1 MEAVT
6 TPAPLW
12 PIAAVKALRPKQW
25 TKNGVLL
32 VPLIF
37 AKSAV
42 EGGLVV
48 KALVAVI
55 AFSLLA
61 SGVYVVNDW
70 VDREKDRLHPEKRK
84 RPIAAGHL
92 GFGSAMFLVAL
103 CWAGAGALGW
113 WLGLPFLGVLGGY
126 LLLQVL
132 YTGGLKHMV
141 LLDVM
146 AIALGFI
153 LRVVA
158 GATAIDVSVSNW
170 LFLCTL
176 LGAVFL
182 GFAKRRAELSSLEE
196 AASHRANL
204 ADYTV
209 PMLPSDKPR
218 YLMGVGRP
226 GDIVGAVKRGIDMFD
241 CVMPTR
247 AGRTA
252 QAFTRRGELNMR
264 NARHRDDPRPIDE
277 QCGCPACRHHSR
289 AYLHHLIRADEIL
302 GSMLLTWHN
311 LHYYQDVMRG
321 LRGAIESKSLDSWI
335 ASFESDQALG
345 DIPPL

>member
-1 MEAVT
+1 MEALS

-12 PIAAVKALRPKQW
+12 PVAALKALRPKQW

-32 VPLIF
+32 APLIF
-37 AKSAV
+37 AKSAF
-42 EGGLVV
+42 ETGLVV
-48 KALVAVI
+48 KAFVAVA

-61 SGVYVVNDW
+61 SGVYVINDW
-70 VDREKDRLHPEKRK
+70 VDREKDRLHPEKRR

-92 GFGSAMFLVAL
+92 GLGSAIALVVL
-103 CWAGAGALGW
+103 CWSAAAALGL
-113 WLGLPFLGVLGGY
+113 WLGVGFLGVLGGY
-126 LLLQVL
+126 LALQAV

-158 GATAIDVSVSNW
+158 GAVAINVVVSNW

-196 AASHRANL
+196 AAAHRANL

-209 PMLPSDKPR
+209 PMLDQMMSIAAASTVLAYGLYTVSPETVAHVGSDRLKFTVPCVIYGVFR
-218 YLMGVGRP
+218 YVFLVH
-226 GDIVGAVKRGIDMFD
+226 KRGQGGAPEKVLLGD
-241 CVMPTR
+241 
-247 AGRTA
+247 
-252 QAFTRRGELNMR
+252 L
-264 NARHRDDPRPIDE
+264 PI
-277 QCGCPACRHHSR
+277 QLTVLA
-289 AYLHHLIRADEIL
+289 IL
-302 GSMLLTWHN
+302 G
-311 LHYYQDVMRG
+311 
-321 LRGAIESKSLDSWI
+321 I
-335 ASFESDQALG
+335 AAWALYFPG
-345 DIPPL
+345 

>member
-1 MEAVT
+1 MEALS

-12 PIAAVKALRPKQW
+12 PLAALKALRPKQW

-32 VPLIF
+32 APLIF
-37 AKSAV
+37 AKSAF
-42 EGGLVV
+42 ETGLVV
-48 KALVAVI
+48 KAFVAVA

-61 SGVYVVNDW
+61 SGVYVINDW
-70 VDREKDRLHPEKRK
+70 VDREKDRLHPEKRR

-92 GFGSAMFLVAL
+92 GLGSAIALVVV
-103 CWAGAGALGW
+103 CWGGAAALGA
-113 WLGLPFLGVLGGY
+113 WLGLGFLGVLGGY
-126 LLLQVL
+126 LALQAV

-158 GATAIDVSVSNW
+158 GAVAISVVVSNW

-196 AASHRANL
+196 AAAHRANL

-209 PMLPSDKPR
+209 PMLDQMMSIAAASTVLAYGLYTVSPETVAHVGSDRLKFTVPCVIYGVFR
-218 YLMGVGRP
+218 YVFLVH
-226 GDIVGAVKRGIDMFD
+226 KRGQGGAPEKVLLGD
-241 CVMPTR
+241 
-247 AGRTA
+247 A
-252 QAFTRRGELNMR
+252 
-264 NARHRDDPRPIDE
+264 PI
-277 QCGCPACRHHSR
+277 QLTVLA
-289 AYLHHLIRADEIL
+289 IL
-302 GSMLLTWHN
+302 G
-311 LHYYQDVMRG
+311 
-321 LRGAIESKSLDSWI
+321 I
-335 ASFESDQALG
+335 AAWALYFPG
-345 DIPPL
+345 

>member
-1 MEAVT
+1 MT
-6 TPAPLW
+6 TSAPLW
-12 PIAAVKALRPKQW
+12 PVAALKALRPKQW

-32 VPLIF
+32 APLLF
-37 AKSAV
+37 AKSAS
-42 EGGLVV
+42 EGGLVI
-48 KALVAVI
+48 KALVAVV

-70 VDREKDRLHPEKRK
+70 VDREKDRLHPEKRR

-92 GFGSAMFLVAL
+92 GLGSAVLLVVL
-103 CWAGAGALGW
+103 CWAGAAGLGW
-113 WLGLPFLGVLGGY
+113 WLGTSFVGVLGGY

-158 GATAIDVSVSNW
+158 GAVSINVEVSNW

-176 LGAVFL
+176 LGALFL

-196 AASHRANL
+196 AAAHRANL

-209 PMLPSDKPR
+209 PMLDQMMSIAAACTVLAYGLYSVSAETVARVGSDRLKFTVPAVVYGVFR
-218 YLMGVGRP
+218 YLFLVH
-226 GDIVGAVKRGIDMFD
+226 KRGQGGAPERVLLGD
-241 CVMPTR
+241 
-247 AGRTA
+247 
-252 QAFTRRGELNMR
+252 
-264 NARHRDDPRPIDE
+264 RPI
-277 QCGCPACRHHSR
+277 QLTIA
-289 AYLHHLIRADEIL
+289 LIL
-302 GSMLLTWHN
+302 
-311 LHYYQDVMRG
+311 
-321 LRGAIESKSLDSWI
+321 AIAAW
-335 ASFESDQALG
+335 ALYF
-345 DIPPL
+345 PR

>member
-12 PIAAVKALRPKQW
+12 PIAALKALRPKQW

-37 AKSAV
+37 ARSALA
-42 EGGLVV
+42 GGLVV
-48 KALVAVI
+48 KALVAVA

-92 GFGSAMFLVAL
+92 GLGSVLVL
-103 CWAGAGALGW
+103 VVVCWSLAAALGF
-113 WLGLPFLGVLGGY
+113 WLGLQFLGVLGGY

-158 GATAIDVSVSNW
+158 GAVSIDVSVSNW
-170 LFLCTL
+170 LFLCTM

-209 PMLPSDKPR
+209 PMLDQMMSLSAACTVLAYGLYTVSPETVARVGSDRLKFTVPCVLYGVFR
-218 YLMGVGRP
+218 YLFLVH
-226 GDIVGAVKRGIDMFD
+226 KRGQ
-241 CVMPTR
+241 
-247 AGRTA
+247 G
-252 QAFTRRGELNMR
+252 
-264 NARHRDDPRPIDE
+264 
-277 QCGCPACRHHSR
+277 
-289 AYLHHLIRADEIL
+289 
-302 GSMLLTWHN
+302 
-311 LHYYQDVMRG
+311 
-321 LRGAIESKSLDSWI
+321 GAPEKVL
-335 ASFESDQALG
+335 LG
-345 DIPPL
+345 DLPIQLTLGVILAIAAWALYVPGT

>member
-1 MEAVT
+1 MEALS

-12 PIAAVKALRPKQW
+12 PVAALKALRPKQW

-32 VPLIF
+32 APLIF
-37 AKSAV
+37 AKSAF
-42 EGGLVV
+42 ETGLVV
-48 KALVAVI
+48 KALVAVA

-61 SGVYVVNDW
+61 SGVYVINDW
-70 VDREKDRLHPEKRK
+70 VDREKDRLHPEKRR

-92 GFGSAMFLVAL
+92 GLGSAIALVVL
-103 CWAGAGALGW
+103 CWSAAAALGL
-113 WLGLPFLGVLGGY
+113 WLGVGFLGVLGGY
-126 LLLQVL
+126 LALQAV

-158 GATAIDVSVSNW
+158 GAVAISVVVSNW

-196 AASHRANL
+196 AAAHRANL

-209 PMLPSDKPR
+209 PMLDQMMSIAAASTVLAYGLYTVSPETVAHVGSDRLKFTVPCVIYGVFR
-218 YLMGVGRP
+218 YVFLVH
-226 GDIVGAVKRGIDMFD
+226 KRGQGGAPEKVLLGD
-241 CVMPTR
+241 
-247 AGRTA
+247 
-252 QAFTRRGELNMR
+252 L
-264 NARHRDDPRPIDE
+264 PI
-277 QCGCPACRHHSR
+277 QLTVLA
-289 AYLHHLIRADEIL
+289 IL
-302 GSMLLTWHN
+302 G
-311 LHYYQDVMRG
+311 
-321 LRGAIESKSLDSWI
+321 I
-335 ASFESDQALG
+335 AAWALYVPG
-345 DIPPL
+345 

>member
-48 KALVAVI
+48 KAFVAVI

-92 GFGSAMFLVAL
+92 GFGSAMFLTAL
-103 CWAGAGALGW
+103 CWTGAGALGW

-209 PMLPSDKPR
+209 PMLDQMMSISAACTVLAYGLYSVSPETVAHVGSDRLKFTVPCVLYGVFR
-218 YLMGVGRP
+218 YLFLVH
-226 GDIVGAVKRGIDMFD
+226 KRGQ
-241 CVMPTR
+241 
-247 AGRTA
+247 G
-252 QAFTRRGELNMR
+252 
-264 NARHRDDPRPIDE
+264 
-277 QCGCPACRHHSR
+277 
-289 AYLHHLIRADEIL
+289 
-302 GSMLLTWHN
+302 
-311 LHYYQDVMRG
+311 
-321 LRGAIESKSLDSWI
+321 GAPEKVL
-335 ASFESDQALG
+335 LG
-345 DIPPL
+345 DFPIQATIALILAIAAWALYFPK